1 MSESPSTAEQHL
13 AEILQWVQD
22 AGDEG
27 LPKDELVS
35 RAMSNLRV
43 STKDARDYINTLRFR
58 GKVEVLTT
66 GPRSHH
72 PTSVRAVREGMRSN

>member
-1 MSESPSTAEQHL
+1 MEMSESPSTAEQHL
-13 AEILQWVQD
+13 DELFQWVQD

-58 GKVEVLTT
+58 GKVEVQTAGPNSLHLT
-66 GPRSHH
+66 R
-72 PTSVRAVREGMRSN
+72 VRAVRGLG